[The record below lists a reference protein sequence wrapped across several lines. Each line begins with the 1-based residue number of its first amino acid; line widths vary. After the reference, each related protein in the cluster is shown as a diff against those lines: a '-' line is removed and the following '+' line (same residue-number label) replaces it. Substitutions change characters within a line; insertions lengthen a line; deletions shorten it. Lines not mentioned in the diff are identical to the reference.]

1 MDQLPSKK
9 LNRYEKVFSAL
20 LHAEFRSHSPRN
32 SGSSLMT
39 SRRRREH
46 TKKWQ
51 IQVEEK
57 KRMTKCTENW
67 EESFAKMAQLL
78 SKKFTRYAKVLSAF
92 VEADLS
98 AELLSLPQKFKQ

>member
-57 KRMTKCTENW
+57 KRMTKCKRLNGLVR
-67 EESFAKMAQLL
+67 EEMDQ
-78 SKKFTRYAKVLSAF
+78 V
-92 VEADLS
+92 
-98 AELLSLPQKFKQ
+98 PN